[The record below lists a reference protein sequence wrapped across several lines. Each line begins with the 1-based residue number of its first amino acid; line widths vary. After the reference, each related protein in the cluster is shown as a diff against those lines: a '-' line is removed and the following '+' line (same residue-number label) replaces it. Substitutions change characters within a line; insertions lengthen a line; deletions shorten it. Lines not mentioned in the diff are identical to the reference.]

1 MGVVRGVVLPGLR
14 LLVWAVIALALCM
27 LAFGG
32 GRDRPAASEALQA
45 SASLGQ
51 QTVVVEPS
59 DIASTIELSGTVSAA
74 PAAGVKSTASG
85 VVVKVHR
92 AVGDP
97 VGPRT
102 PLLDVRVTLEPA
114 EGTTT
119 TGPDGAV
126 VVSAPRPRTR
136 TVTLTDGNEGTL
148 ASLAVLRDQEV
159 SVGTDVATVS
169 PGTLSVS
176 APMTQSQQFRLLTPP
191 ASAQAQAQAR
201 GGPAPFACEGL
212 STSAATAPAPGPGG
226 TATPTRRRQ

>member
-1 MGVVRGVVLPGLR
+1 M
-14 LLVWAVIALALCM
+14 
-27 LAFGG
+27 
-32 GRDRPAASEALQA
+32 
-45 SASLGQ
+45 
-51 QTVVVEPS
+51 
-59 DIASTIELSGTVSAA
+59 
-74 PAAGVKSTASG
+74 
-85 VVVKVHR
+85 HR
-92 AVGDP
+92 AVGDL

-136 TVTLTDGNEGTL
+136 TVTLTAGNEGTL
-148 ASLAVLRDQEV
+148 ASLAVLKDQEV

-191 ASAQAQAQAR
+191 ASAQAQAR

-226 TATPTRRRQ
+226 GPPTTRRRQ